1 MAEGKQPPSPLS
13 PNSMSMPT
21 SPLQGYDQIVAVSQ
35 DHINASLD
43 ARFSLDEKLLKF
55 EVTVKGRGKMSAHM
69 QPPTVV
75 LFIDNEP
82 AKAHFCLHFD
92 GDDSKFTYYTINDDT
107 DPPSIVSHSVDVKG
121 WTLAFTANL
130 SLQVLD
136 KIPPEIKE
144 KITVPGSYS
153 VSQLLLDFTTA
164 DVTTFD
170 RDLSVTPGLEKP
182 LGQDSERDDALA
194 TFVNLYVR
202 DLTHTTHN
210 ILGYAITV
218 PNPSVAN
225 PIAPTFPP
233 TSVRFQTMAYQPTAN
248 QPKVPGKDCFL
259 FLEMT
264 GNRNFPKSPYI
275 GWTWNWIGESPRQ
288 SASMVLA
295 KANFWDAFFV
305 PHATFL
311 NRLALDMLNRVAYSI
326 DSKKLDHNPAWT
338 LGPAVSESGLA
349 WKTKDDKS
357 MKWDW
362 SYSDSSHRDQLHPY
376 THKFDTNVD
385 VALDIA
391 QNAITMT
398 SKSHVWREDI
408 DITPAGRV
416 MIKNT
421 TVIDATVNWG
431 FVFTLES
438 AADGALGV
446 RATASP
452 EVCSV
457 TETYNGNIGRYNP
470 FSDQQLAQ
478 FVKDRI
484 KDGLS
489 SGTLE
494 QDVKDAFKHQAQF
507 IFPGGGTF
515 FMKDPVFN
523 ESGDIVVGLEYKQ
536 E

>member
-1 MAEGKQPPSPLS
+1 MRDHRLTDAYS
-13 PNSMSMPT
+13 T
-21 SPLQGYDQIVAVSQ
+21 SPLQGFDQIVAVSQ

-43 ARFSLDEKLLKF
+43 SRFSLDEKLLKL
-55 EVTVKGRGKMSAHM
+55 EVNVHGRGKLDAHM
-69 QPPTVV
+69 TPPTVV
-75 LFIDNEP
+75 LFIANEP

-92 GDDSKFTYYTINDDT
+92 GGDSKFTYYTINDHA
-107 DPPSIVSHSVDVKG
+107 DPPTVDTHSVDIKD
-121 WTLAFTANL
+121 WTLAFTVNL
-130 SLQVLD
+130 SLEVLG
-136 KIPPEIKE
+136 KIPPEISK

-153 VSQLLLDFTTA
+153 VSQLLLDFTTS
-164 DVTTFD
+164 DLTSFD
-170 RDLSVTPGLEKP
+170 RDLSTTPGLAKP

-194 TFVNLYVR
+194 TFINIYLRNL
-202 DLTHTTHN
+202 TQSTHN
-210 ILGYAITV
+210 VLGYAITV
-218 PNPSVAN
+218 PDPSVAN

-233 TSVRFQTMAYQPTAN
+233 TSVRFQTMAN

-264 GNRNFPKSPYI
+264 DKRAFPTSPYI
-275 GWTWNWIGESPRQ
+275 GWTWNWVGESPRQ

-305 PHATFL
+305 PRATFL

-326 DSKKLDHNPAWT
+326 DSRKLDHNPAWT
-338 LGPAVSESGLA
+338 LGSTVPDSGLA

-362 SYSDSSHRDQLHPY
+362 SYSTSSHRDQLRPY
-376 THKFDTNVD
+376 THRFDTNVD

-391 QNAITMT
+391 KNAITMT

-408 DITPAGRV
+408 AITPLGREV
-416 MIKNT
+416 IKNT
-421 TVIDATVNWG
+421 TVIDATVSWG

-438 AADGALGV
+438 VADGALGV
-446 RATASP
+446 RTTASP
-452 EVCSV
+452 EDCSV

-470 FSDQQLAQ
+470 FSDQELAQ

-489 SGTLE
+489 SNTLE

-507 IFPGGGTF
+507 VFPGGGTF
-515 FMKDPVFN
+515 FMKDPAFN